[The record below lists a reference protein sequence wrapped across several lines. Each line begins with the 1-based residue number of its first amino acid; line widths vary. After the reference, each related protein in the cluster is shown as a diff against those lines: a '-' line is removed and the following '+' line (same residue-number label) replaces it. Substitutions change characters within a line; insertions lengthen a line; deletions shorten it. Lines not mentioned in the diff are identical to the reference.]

1 MHPLSLF
8 QYCPIC
14 GAKAFHDHNF
24 KSKRCEQCGFV
35 YYFNPCA
42 ATLALL
48 LNEENELLVC
58 QRAKEPAKGTF
69 DLPGGFCDMDETIE
83 EGMLREIKE
92 ETGLV
97 PTHIE
102 YLFSLPN
109 RYPFSGFEVHSLD
122 CFFLCRVSDISSL
135 RSMDDAANCHF
146 LPLDQIDPSLF
157 GLTSVRT
164 GLQRFL
170 KDPQA

>member
-1 MHPLSLF
+1 MHPLSQF
-8 QYCPIC
+8 KYCPIC
-14 GAKAFHDHNF
+14 GAKAFHEHNF
-24 KSKRCEQCGFV
+24 KSKRCDQCGFV

-42 ATLALL
+42 ATVALL
-48 LNEENELLVC
+48 LNEANELLVC
-58 QRAKEPAKGTF
+58 QRAKEPAKDTY
-69 DLPGGFCDMDETIE
+69 DMNETIE

-92 ETGLV
+92 ETGLI

-109 RYPFSGFEVHSLD
+109 RYLFSGFEVQSLD
-122 CFFLCRVSDISSL
+122 CFFFCRVSDTSSL

-146 LPLDQIDPSLF
+146 LPLDQINPSLF
-157 GLTSVRT
+157 GLASVRT

-170 KDPQA
+170 KEPRF